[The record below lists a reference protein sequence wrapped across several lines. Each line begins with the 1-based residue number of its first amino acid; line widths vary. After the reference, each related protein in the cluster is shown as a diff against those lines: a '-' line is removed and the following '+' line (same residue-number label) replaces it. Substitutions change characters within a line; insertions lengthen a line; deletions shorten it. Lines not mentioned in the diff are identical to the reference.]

1 MPVQITAYPQATY
14 DPFEPIAPN
23 ENQVIKNE
31 VISTYQPTNTPS
43 GPTPTRVP
51 VEPTLRLTADPNQP
65 LETPTPDLPHIQ
77 PTPRRSDEHYTV
89 RPGDTL
95 GAIAEYYGLNLD
107 TLIEA
112 NNILDPS
119 SLEVN
124 TDLIIPAP
132 EPGIQGPG
140 FKIIP
145 DSELVFSPSNALFDM
160 QDFIASQPGYLSTY
174 SENVNG
180 EVLTGSEIVERVA
193 QNYSINPR
201 LLLSI
206 LEHQGKWVTNPEPDD
221 VLFPMGKV
229 DSFRT
234 GLYLQLTWAANTLNR
249 GYYLWRVNGLSGWS
263 FSDGKYATPDPSL
276 NAGTAAV
283 QNFFADIDDSKK
295 WATDVSGV
303 GLFLSYWVLFGN
315 PFNYTYEPLL
325 PVKLDQPTMHL
336 PFEVD
341 EIWSFTGGPH
351 GGWDS
356 GSGWAALDFAPP
368 GDTSTCLPSESW
380 VTAVVDGLI
389 LRATNGAVLQDLD
402 NDGYEQTGWTVLY
415 MHIDSDNRVEP
426 SQYVYAGDRIGHP
439 SCEGGLANGTHVH
452 LARRYN
458 GEWIPAD
465 GAIPFEMDGWV
476 SEGNGIEYD
485 GYLKRD
491 LEMVEAWDGVLEAN
505 QIAR

>member
-1 MPVQITAYPQATY
+1 
-14 DPFEPIAPN
+14 
-23 ENQVIKNE
+23 
-31 VISTYQPTNTPS
+31 
-43 GPTPTRVP
+43 
-51 VEPTLRLTADPNQP
+51 
-65 LETPTPDLPHIQ
+65 
-77 PTPRRSDEHYTV
+77 
-89 RPGDTL
+89 
-95 GAIAEYYGLNLD
+95 
-107 TLIEA
+107 
-112 NNILDPS
+112 
-119 SLEVN
+119 
-124 TDLIIPAP
+124 
-132 EPGIQGPG
+132 
-140 FKIIP
+140 
-145 DSELVFSPSNALFDM
+145 
-160 QDFIASQPGYLSTY
+160 
-174 SENVNG
+174 
-180 EVLTGSEIVERVA
+180 
-193 QNYSINPR
+193 
-201 LLLSI
+201 
-206 LEHQGKWVTNPEPDD
+206 
-221 VLFPMGKV
+221 
-229 DSFRT
+229 
-234 GLYLQLTWAANTLNR
+234 
-249 GYYLWRVNGLSGWS
+249 
-263 FSDGKYATPDPSL
+263 
-276 NAGTAAV
+276 
-283 QNFFADIDDSKK
+283 
-295 WATDVSGV
+295 
-303 GLFLSYWVLFGN
+303 VLFGN